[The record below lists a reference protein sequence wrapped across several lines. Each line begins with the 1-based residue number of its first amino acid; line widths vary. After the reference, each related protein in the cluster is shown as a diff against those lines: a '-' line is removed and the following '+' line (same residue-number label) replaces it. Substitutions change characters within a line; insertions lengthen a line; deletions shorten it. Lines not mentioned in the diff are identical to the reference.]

1 MLYGTFKTWN
11 NEITWSTKNK
21 ITKAE
26 NGENLEIN
34 EEVLVHWNILKK
46 DYQEDSRIL
55 YTCVLDKPFGQLLN
69 ISPKK
74 FMFLKTFD

>member
-1 MLYGTFKTWN
+1 MLSGTFKTWN
-11 NEITWSTKNK
+11 NDITWSTKSK

-34 EEVLVHWNILKK
+34 EEVLVHWNIVKK

-74 FMFLKTFD
+74 IMFLKIFD

>member
-46 DYQEDSRIL
+46 DYQEDPRVL

>member
-1 MLYGTFKTWN
+1 MLSGTFNTWN
-11 NEITWSTKNK
+11 NYITWSTKSK
-21 ITKAE
+21 ITKDE

-46 DYQEDSRIL
+46 DYQQDSRVL

-74 FMFLKTFD
+74 IMFLKIFD

>member
-21 ITKAE
+21 ITKVE

>member
-34 EEVLVHWNILKK
+34 EEVLVHWNIVKK